1 MSRFS
6 IQRFFATGPLCMV
19 LAAALS
25 LPSPA
30 IASVAPA
37 STPEQLAYAKQ
48 LYGEGLAA
56 LEAEDYVTATSK
68 FELAYVYAPDK
79 HVFNFNIGSAAHA
92 AGDCMKAK
100 TAFQRFLDLV
110 PDHPERGTAQQKL
123 LEIEQSGCAAAPAG
137 PAAGTTPT
145 EDSPDLTSEKQ
156 KREEAAAAEQAAAEQ
171 QKPKKYKFNKLMKVG
186 LVLGGIGAAG
196 LVTGGIGWIVSYVN
210 KKKLDEVLENG
221 PTGYPPGNYAESDTF
236 KADTSRRRAAI
247 AAIIGGSVGVVAG
260 GVGIGL
266 YVVGLKK
273 CRAEEGTGPQAGL
286 GRPIAGVGPTFLPGG
301 AGVAA
306 TGRFGRTGRGRP
318 VVSFDRCD

>member
-1 MSRFS
+1 MSRFFMS
-6 IQRFFATGPLCMV
+6 RFPASAALSVV

-30 IASVAPA
+30 LAASVAPP

-92 AGDCMKAK
+92 AGDCMKGK

-110 PDHPERGTAQQKL
+110 PDHPERGTAQRKL
-123 LEIEQSGCAAAPAG
+123 LEIEQSGCAAAAPPVGGA
-137 PAAGTTPT
+137 PT
-145 EDSPDLTSEKQ
+145 EDSPDLISERQ
-156 KREEAAAAEQAAAEQ
+156 KREDAAQAEQAAADK
-171 QKPKKYKFNKLMKVG
+171 QKEKKYKFNKLMKVG

-196 LVTGGIGWIVSYVN
+196 LVTGGVGWIISFV
-210 KKKLDEVLENG
+210 KKKELDSLLDPG
-221 PTGYPPGNYAESDTF
+221 PTNYPPGDYSDAETF
-236 KADTSRRRAAI
+236 KADTTRRRAAI
-247 AAIIGGSVGVVAG
+247 AAIIGGSAGAVLG

-286 GRPIAGVGPTFLPGG
+286 GRPIAGIGPTFLPGG

-306 TGRFGRTGRGRP
+306 AGRFGRTGRGRT
-318 VVSFDRCD
+318 VISFGRCD

>member
-6 IQRFFATGPLCMV
+6 TKRFFATAPLSMV

-30 IASVAPA
+30 IASIAPA

-48 LYGEGLAA
+48 LYSEGLAA

-68 FELAYVYAPDK
+68 FELAYVYAPDR

-110 PDHPERGTAQQKL
+110 PDHPERGTAQKKL
-123 LEIEQSGCAAAPAG
+123 LDIEQSGCVATSATPAP
-137 PAAGTTPT
+137 GTTPK
-145 EDSPDLTSEKQ
+145 DDAPDLTSEKQ
-156 KREEAAAAEQAAAEQ
+156 KREEAAQAEQAAEEQ
-171 QKPKKYKFNKLMKVG
+171 AKAKKYKFNKLMKVG

-196 LVTGGIGWIVSYVN
+196 LITGGVGWIISFV
-210 KKKLDEVLENG
+210 KKKELDSLLENG
-221 PTGYPPGNYAESDTF
+221 PTGYPPGDYSDAETF
-236 KADTSRRRAAI
+236 KADTTRRRAAI
-247 AAIIGGSVGVVAG
+247 AAIIGGSAGVVLG

-286 GRPIAGVGPTFLPGG
+286 GRPIAGIAPTLLPGG

-306 TGRFGRTGRGRP
+306 AGRFGRTGRGRP
-318 VVSFDRCD
+318 VISFHRCD